1 MPSPTGQDGASVK
14 GTDKEILVDVLRVMY
29 QEHQTNA
36 RHHET
41 QRSTVN
47 NFIIL
52 VAGAMVSL
60 TFTGGLTEEDLPL
73 SISLIALGT
82 LCAVF
87 NLLLF
92 GRYHRH
98 KRRAYAYR
106 DEIDRVLFPGD
117 TAAADTKGPRTLRQ
131 IKKEADSQ
139 PIMRSEALKSK
150 SRILRALASVHW
162 LWLMLPL
169 IVVGL
174 GAILTYYCWGVK
186 ESSNKPVRVIIE
198 NSNVTR

>member
-1 MPSPTGQDGASVK
+1 MENPEGLRGNSIK
-14 GTDKEILVDVLRVMY
+14 GTDDELLVGVLQTMY
-29 QEHQTNA
+29 QEHQANA

-106 DEIDRVLFPGD
+106 DEMDRVLFPGD
-117 TAAADTKGPRTLRQ
+117 EAAADTKGPRTLRQ

-139 PIMRSEALKSK
+139 PIMR
-150 SRILRALASVHW
+150 
-162 LWLMLPL
+162 
-169 IVVGL
+169 
-174 GAILTYYCWGVK
+174 
-186 ESSNKPVRVIIE
+186 
-198 NSNVTR
+198 

>member
-1 MPSPTGQDGASVK
+1 
-14 GTDKEILVDVLRVMY
+14 MY
-29 QEHQTNA
+29 QEHQANA

-52 VAGAMVSL
+52 IAGAMVSL
-60 TFTGGLTEEDLPL
+60 IFTGGLTQDDLPL
-73 SISLIALGT
+73 SFSLIALGA

-106 DEIDRVLFPGD
+106 DAIDRIFFPRKE
-117 TAAADTKGPRTLRQ
+117 TNPPKTLWE
-131 IKKEADSQ
+131 IKDRADSSMGLQ
-139 PIMRSEALKSK
+139 HEVFKSK

-162 LWLMLPL
+162 LWFMLPL

-174 GAILTYYCWGVK
+174 GFILTYSCWRAPK
-186 ESSNKPVRVIIE
+186 ETRDKPLRVIIE
-198 NSNVTR
+198 NSNGGS